1 MAEKR
6 LSVYI
11 AGKRAGSITQEQDGS
26 LLFAYDANYAGVPLS
41 LSMPVSNRVYGNKV
55 VRPYL
60 MGLLP
65 DSAEVRRSLGREFG
79 VSGENPFALLQHV
92 GLDCPGAIQIY
103 RESRDG
109 EVPARSGSLTPLSDA
124 DIASRLAE
132 MRANSGEKWEVE
144 KERWS
149 LGGQQSKFALR
160 LEGNRWYRCGGEEAT
175 THIFKPGIP
184 DLRLEAL
191 NELIC
196 LKLASACEIPAVRAT
211 YHLFENEPAIV
222 IERYDRVRNAEGN
235 VVRLHQEDLC
245 QALGI
250 LPQNKYAQDGG
261 PSAND
266 VIRTLK
272 KTGGPSRENLRSF
285 TKMLLFN
292 YLIAA
297 PDAHAKNYS
306 VLIDRH
312 DAYLAPL
319 YDVASMLPYTRRP
332 GSIRLAMGIAG
343 ENRVA
348 MLSVRRLSAFAEA
361 NGLGECGLGGDALA
375 DTLANLA
382 ELIPSKLEEVV
393 DGLSGVPGIDE
404 LGSRLVPAVS
414 DLCSRSVARLWG

>member
-1 MAEKR
+1 MMEKR

-11 AGKRAGSITQEQDGS
+11 AGKRAGSIAQTQDGS
-26 LLFAYDANYAGVPLS
+26 LLFAYDTNYAGVPLS
-41 LSMPVSNRVYGNKV
+41 LSMPVSNRLYGDKV

-65 DSAEVRRSLGREFG
+65 DSTDVRRSLGREFG

-103 RESRDG
+103 QESIDG
-109 EVPARSGSLTPLSDA
+109 KTPAQSGSLTPLSEA

-132 MRANSGEKWEVE
+132 MRANGGEKWEVE
-144 KERWS
+144 RERWS

-160 LEGNRWYRCGGEEAT
+160 LEGNRWYSCGGEEAT
-175 THIFKPGIP
+175 THILKPGIP

-191 NELIC
+191 NEFVC
-196 LKLASACEIPAVRAT
+196 LKLASACGIPAVHAT

-222 IERYDRVRNAEGN
+222 IERYDRVRNAKGK

-245 QALGI
+245 QALGV

-266 VIRTLK
+266 VVRMLR
-272 KTGGPSRENLRSF
+272 KTGAPAHKNLRSF

-306 VLIDRH
+306 LLIDKNA
-312 DAYLAPL
+312 AYLAPL

-332 GSIRLAMGIAG
+332 GEIRLAMGIAG

-348 MLSVRRLSAFAEA
+348 MLSAHRLSTFAEA
-361 NGLGECGLGGDALA
+361 NDLGDYGLGGDALA
-375 DTLANLA
+375 GTLANLA
-382 ELIPSKLEEVV
+382 ELIPSKLEEVI
-393 DGLSGVPGIDE
+393 DGLADVPGVDE
-404 LGSRLVPAVS
+404 LSSRLVPGVS
-414 DLCSRSVARLWG
+414 DLCAKSAKHL